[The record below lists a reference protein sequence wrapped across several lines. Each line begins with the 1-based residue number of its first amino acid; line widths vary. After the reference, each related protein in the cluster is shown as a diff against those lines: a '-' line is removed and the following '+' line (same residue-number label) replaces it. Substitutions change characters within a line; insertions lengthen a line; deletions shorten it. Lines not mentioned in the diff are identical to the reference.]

1 MSAITTKG
9 RYAIRVLIDLA
20 ENDNGSYIPMKD
32 VASRQEISLKYL
44 ERIVPTLKKAG
55 LIEGMHGKGGG
66 YKLTRKP
73 EEYSVGE
80 ILRLAEGNI
89 SPVSCQALDGKEC
102 DHEGSCITLPF
113 WRELGDLINDYL
125 DKHSLYDLV
134 HMSKA

>member
-1 MSAITTKG
+1 MIITTKG
-9 RYAIRVLIDLA
+9 RYALHAMIALAKLEEGERVPLKDITAGQDL
-20 ENDNGSYIPMKD
+20 
-32 VASRQEISLKYL
+32 SLKYMESIMTVL
-44 ERIVPTLKKAG
+44 SKGG
-55 LIEGMHGKGGG
+55 LVESASGKGGG

-73 EEYSVGE
+73 KEYSVGE

>member
-1 MSAITTKG
+1 MIITTKG
-9 RYAIRVLIDLA
+9 RYALHAMIALAQLEEGERVPLKDITAGQDL
-20 ENDNGSYIPMKD
+20 
-32 VASRQEISLKYL
+32 SLKYMESIMTVL
-44 ERIVPTLKKAG
+44 SKGG
-55 LIEGMHGKGGG
+55 LVESASGKGGG

-102 DHEGSCITLPF
+102 GHEGSCITLPF